1 MKAYFTFTETS
12 LRRRPSLF
20 PGTRSPSAT
29 LGLPFPT
36 PSTEHAP
43 RASVP
48 AHHRHAPTS
57 RRSPSSQSLSHQPI
71 LPGNIRD
78 RPRLLND
85 LPDGYFSKFR
95 RELPTFAWH
104 YSFRS
109 VHPILLGPTVRNE

>member
-57 RRSPSSQSLSHQPI
+57 RRSPSSPESEPPTHS
-71 LPGNIRD
+71 PGQHPVSYTHLRAHETRHD
-78 RPRLLND
+78 LVCRLL
-85 LPDGYFSKFR
+85 LEK
-95 RELPTFAWH
+95 
-104 YSFRS
+104 
-109 VHPILLGPTVRNE
+109 